1 MAVSINE
8 ALKLIEKTDI
18 NPKQELVCI
27 EKSVQRVSASDYR
40 ASLNLPIFD
49 NSAMD
54 GFAIKLSD
62 AGKRVKVTDTI
73 FAGDK
78 TDLELKEGEAVK
90 IMTGAKIP
98 TGTEAIVPIEDA
110 EYEGEYI
117 ILPDSIK
124 PGNHIRK
131 AGEDVAEREPIIQ
144 QGDELS
150 AYRIG
155 LLASQGISHVS
166 VYKKPKVAIFS
177 TGHEIKMAHEPLQEG
192 QIYNSNTPSL
202 YARCLELGCEVSFIG
217 KVEDTLEAIKEA
229 IANALDADL
238 IITSGG
244 VSVGEADFTKEAFKE
259 LGMQTIFSKVDI
271 KPGKPTTFGKIGN
284 TFVLNLPGNPL
295 AAIVNF
301 EIFGRF
307 LINRL
312 LGYNDPYIRPMKVSL
327 EKPIIHKPGRDTVI
341 PGIYDGLVFKPLEKR
356 NPGMVRPASLMNA
369 FIIVSKEVK
378 EIKKEVLMIPVCWN
392 FRSNEPEK
400 IITS

>member
-8 ALKLIEKTDI
+8 ALSLIQKADI
-18 NPKQELVCI
+18 ELKHEMVCI
-27 EKSVQRVSASDYR
+27 ENAVRKVSASSYK
-40 ASLNLPIFD
+40 ATLNLPIFD

-54 GFAIKLSD
+54 GYAVKLSD
-62 AGKRVKVTDTI
+62 AGERVKIVHTI
-73 FAGDK
+73 YAGDK
-78 TDLELKEGEAVK
+78 SDIELTKGKAIK

-98 TGTEAIVPIEDA
+98 EGTEAIVPIEDV

-117 ILPDSIK
+117 LLPKSIK
-124 PGNHIRK
+124 PASHIRK
-131 AGEDVAEREPIIQ
+131 AGEDVAKGEPIIQ
-144 QGDELS
+144 QGDELN

-166 VYKKPKVAIFS
+166 VYKRPKIAIFS
-177 TGHEIKMAHEPLQEG
+177 TGHEIKMAHETLEEG

-217 KVEDTLEAIKEA
+217 KVEDSLEAIKEA
-229 IANALDADL
+229 IGNAMDADL
-238 IITSGG
+238 IVTSGG
-244 VSVGEADFTKEAFKE
+244 VSVGEADFTKDAFKE

-271 KPGKPTTFGKIGN
+271 KPGKPTTLGKIDD

-295 AAIVNF
+295 AAILNF

-312 LGYNDPYIRPMKVSL
+312 SGYNDPYIQPMKVSL
-327 EKPIIHKPGRDTVI
+327 AEPITHKPGRDSVI
-341 PGIYDGLVFKPLEKR
+341 PGIYDGSTFKPLQKR
-356 NPGMVRPASLMNA
+356 NPGMVRPASLMNG
-369 FIIVSKEVK
+369 FIILSKEAKEVK
-378 EIKKEVLMIPVCWN
+378 KEAYIIPIDWN
-392 FRSNEPEK
+392 FRSSQFQN